1 MAINTI
7 KLYKNTGLNG
17 SNVIDSVSVMWN
29 SPSSYGFNDV
39 ITLTGTFPLVQ
50 EKGLAELKI
59 ETTWEEVNAVDYLI
73 VMSPYVQGTPHC
85 GYFVTGITMISTTVA
100 SLSLIVDALGTIG
113 ISNLSG
119 IDAWC
124 VRRIV
129 KNVDQDLQTYS
140 TGNIIPESWTPSNPL
155 EMDTVVD
162 ILRTAAHS
170 DDDRDGEWEIVIAS
184 ADIQDTDNLAESYTD
199 SSSGDKV
206 LVPQLKPID
215 TSKLLQMTMYTTY
228 NYHVVQQVGSGHVRR
243 TISSSAEMTPKSFR
257 YPDSMGYNLGVTTV
271 YQGVQK
277 MRSLGVE
284 NVIVASY
291 SVPKIYAAATSL
303 SGGEVNDIEGLAY
316 HVNTGI
322 EFEYYSGIENKK
334 VFALYNVFEIAS
346 IASGNMSQYKFED
359 LCKPSDT
366 NYAYTQFQCIIW
378 ANPIPNGKPFCRPA
392 YYMGNT
398 ENLWTGVVE
407 GAQWLQTQ
415 IRYNMN
421 SGAARNLIRGGERLT
436 RESILNLN
444 NMIKKNAADIATFG
458 VSSAA
463 DIGAAYMNYDVS
475 KGLGAAVG
483 TGASAINKSI
493 NMYQERDQF
502 NRELANGLEQLKL
515 DYAAELV
522 PDIAYPY
529 TASVQSFVGNDFTV
543 NRFRLSLNDARRLDA
558 YLHKYGES
566 VDEPFDVAH
575 FTDKVKYN
583 FVQLANVSMPEVLN
597 VPLWL
602 KNLATTVLEAG
613 VRIWHTK
620 PTKAALLVGG
630 NADAQ

>member
-1 MAINTI
+1 MADNKI

-17 SNVIDSVSVMWN
+17 SNVIDSVSNMWN
-29 SPSSYGFNDV
+29 DPTSYGFTDI

-50 EKGLAELKI
+50 EKGLAEIKI
-59 ETTWEEVNAVDYLI
+59 ETTWEEINAVDYLI
-73 VMSPYVQGTPHC
+73 VMSPWVQGTPHC
-85 GYFVTGITMISTTVA
+85 GYFVTAITMVSTTVA
-100 SLSLIVDALGTIG
+100 SLSLVVDALGTIG

-170 DDDRDGEWEIVIAS
+170 DDEREGEWEIVIAS
-184 ADIQDTDNLAESYTD
+184 ADIQDTDNLAESYSMASD
-199 SSSGDKV
+199 PSERV

-215 TSKLLQMTMYTTY
+215 TTKLLQMTMYTTY

-243 TISSSAEMTPKSFR
+243 AITTSAEMTPKSFR

-291 SVPKIYAAATSL
+291 SVPKIYASATSL
-303 SGGEVNDIEGLAY
+303 SGGEINDIEGLAY

-366 NYAYTQFQCIIW
+366 SYAYTQFQCIIW

-421 SGAARNLIRGGERLT
+421 SGAARNLIRGGERIT

-444 NMIKKNAADIATFG
+444 NMIKKNAADIATSG
-458 VSSAA
+458 LGSVA
-463 DIGAAYMNYDVS
+463 DVGAAYMNYDVS
-475 KGLGAAVG
+475 KGLGAAIG
-483 TGASAINKSI
+483 TGISTINKSI

-502 NRELANGLEQLKL
+502 NRELANSLEQLKL

-543 NRFRLSLNDARRLDA
+543 NRFRLSLNDARRLDE

-566 VDEPFDVAH
+566 VDEPFDVVH

-583 FVQLANVSMPEVLN
+583 FVQLSNVSMPEVLN

-613 VRIWHTK
+613 VRIWHAK
-620 PTKAALLVGG
+620 PTKAALVVGG
-630 NADAQ
+630 NADA

>member
-1 MAINTI
+1 MANNQI

-17 SNVIDSVSVMWN
+17 SNVIDSVSNMWN
-29 SPSSYGFNDV
+29 DPTSYGFTDI

-50 EKGLAELKI
+50 EKGLAEIKI
-59 ETTWEEVNAVDYLI
+59 ETTWEEINAVDYLI
-73 VMSPYVQGTPHC
+73 VMSPWVQGTPHC
-85 GYFVTGITMISTTVA
+85 GYFVTSITMVSTTVA
-100 SLSLIVDALGTIG
+100 SLSLVVDALGTIG

-170 DDDRDGEWEIVIAS
+170 DDERDGEWEIVIAS
-184 ADIQDTDNLAESYTD
+184 ADIQDTDNLAEAYTVA
-199 SSSGDKV
+199 SSTDDKV

-215 TSKLLQMTMYTTY
+215 TTKLLQMTMYTTY

-243 TISSSAEMTPKSFR
+243 AITSSAEMTPKSFR

-291 SVPKIYAAATSL
+291 SVPKIYASATSL

-366 NYAYTQFQCIIW
+366 SYAYTQFQCIIW

-415 IRYNMN
+415 IRYNMQ
-421 SGAARNLIRGGERLT
+421 SGAVRNLLRSTSAIVRDLRYTGKRNALRQMSGAINWGLGLGDT
-436 RESILNLN
+436 IMTDAPTNPTDFNTSAKFHAGQMAV
-444 NMIKKNAADIATFG
+444 NMAADYLNAG
-458 VSSAA
+458 LDAQQASNQAVS
-463 DIGAAYMNYDVS
+463 
-475 KGLGAAVG
+475 
-483 TGASAINKSI
+483 
-493 NMYQERDQF
+493 
-502 NRELANGLEQLKL
+502 

-543 NRFRLSLNDARRLDA
+543 NRFRLSLNDARRLDE
-558 YLHKYGES
+558 YLHKYGEA

-583 FVQLANVSMPEVLN
+583 FVQLENINMPEVLN

-602 KNLATTVLEAG
+602 KNLASTVLEAG
-613 VRIWHTK
+613 VRIWHAK
-620 PTKAALLVGG
+620 PTKAALIVGG
-630 NADAQ
+630 NADA

>member
-1 MAINTI
+1 MANNKI

-17 SNVIDSVSVMWN
+17 SNVIDSVSNMWN
-29 SPSSYGFNDV
+29 DPTSYGFTDI

-50 EKGLAELKI
+50 EKGLAEIKI
-59 ETTWEEVNAVDYLI
+59 ETTWEEINAVDYLI
-73 VMSPYVQGTPHC
+73 VMSPWVQGTPHC
-85 GYFVTGITMISTTVA
+85 GYFVTAITMVSTTVA
-100 SLSLIVDALGTIG
+100 SLSLVVDALGTIG

-184 ADIQDTDNLAESYTD
+184 ADIQDTDNLAEAYTVA
-199 SSSGDKV
+199 SSTDDKV

-215 TSKLLQMTMYTTY
+215 VTKLLQMTMYTTY

-243 TISSSAEMTPKSFR
+243 AITTSAEMTPKSFR
-257 YPDSMGYNLGVTTV
+257 YPDSMGYNLAVTTV

-291 SVPKIYAAATSL
+291 SVPKIYASATSL

-322 EFEYYSGIENKK
+322 DFEYYSGIENKK

-366 NYAYTQFQCIIW
+366 SYAYTQFQCLIW

-415 IRYNMN
+415 IRYNMQ
-421 SGAARNLIRGGERLT
+421 SGAVRNLIRSTSALVRDV
-436 RESILNLN
+436 
-444 NMIKKNAADIATFG
+444 KNTAVKNFIG
-458 VSSAA
+458 QSS
-463 DIGAAYMNYDVS
+463 GAVNW
-475 KGLGAAVG
+475 GLGVGGALYDESKTNMGWIKNPNPGGMVSQGAQMGVNMVADTANTILDAQQAAKQIV
-483 TGASAINKSI
+483 N
-493 NMYQERDQF
+493 
-502 NRELANGLEQLKL
+502 

-543 NRFRLSLNDARRLDA
+543 NRFRLSLNDARRLDE
-558 YLHKYGES
+558 YLHKYGEA

-583 FVQLANVSMPEVLN
+583 FVQLENINMPEVLN

-602 KNLATTVLEAG
+602 KNLASTVLEAG

-620 PTKAALLVGG
+620 PTKAALVVGG
-630 NADAQ
+630 NADV

>member
-1 MAINTI
+1 MANNQI

-85 GYFVTGITMISTTVA
+85 GYFVTGITMLSTTVA
-100 SLSLIVDALGTIG
+100 SLSLVVDALGTIG

-124 VRRIV
+124 RRRIV

-162 ILRTAAHS
+162 ILRTAAHN

-184 ADIQDTDNLAESYTD
+184 ADIQDTDNLAEAYTVA
-199 SSSGDKV
+199 SSTDDKV

-215 TSKLLQMTMYTTY
+215 TTKLLQMTMFTTY

-243 TISSSAEMTPKSFR
+243 EITSSAEMTPKSFR
-257 YPDSMGYNLGVTTV
+257 YPDSMGYSLGVTTV

-291 SVPKIYAAATSL
+291 SVPKMYASATSL
-303 SGGEVNDIEGLAY
+303 SGGEINDIEGLAY

-415 IRYNMN
+415 IRYNMQ
-421 SGAARNLIRGGERLT
+421 SGAVRNLLRSTSGIVRDLRYTG
-436 RESILNLN
+436 
-444 NMIKKNAADIATFG
+444 KKNALSQMT
-458 VSSAA
+458 
-463 DIGAAYMNYDVS
+463 GAINW
-475 KGLGAAVG
+475 GLGLGDTILTDTPKNPADFNTSAKFHAGQMGVNMVADYLNAGLDAQQATSQAV
-483 TGASAINKSI
+483 S
-493 NMYQERDQF
+493 
-502 NRELANGLEQLKL
+502 

-558 YLHKYGES
+558 YLHKYGEA

-583 FVQLANVSMPEVLN
+583 FVQLENINMPEVLN

-602 KNLATTVLEAG
+602 KNLASTVLEAG

-630 NADAQ
+630 NADA

>member
-1 MAINTI
+1 MANNQI

-17 SNVIDSVSVMWN
+17 SNVIDSVSSMWN
-29 SPSSYGFNDV
+29 DPSSYGFTDI

-50 EKGLAELKI
+50 EKGLAEIKI

-73 VMSPYVQGTPHC
+73 VMSPWVQGTPHC
-85 GYFVTGITMISTTVA
+85 GYFVTAITMVSTTVA
-100 SLSLIVDALGTIG
+100 SLSLVVDALGTIG

-162 ILRTAAHS
+162 ILRTAAHN

-184 ADIQDTDNLAESYTD
+184 ADIQDTDNLAEAYTVA
-199 SSSGDKV
+199 SSTDDKV

-257 YPDSMGYNLGVTTV
+257 YPDSMGYNLAVTTV

-334 VFALYNVFEIAS
+334 VFALYNVFEVAS
-346 IASGNMSQYKFED
+346 IASGNMSQYRFED

-366 NYAYTQFQCIIW
+366 NYAYTQFQCLIW

-415 IRYNMN
+415 IRYNMQ
-421 SGAARNLIRGGERLT
+421 SGAVRNLIRSTSALVRDV
-436 RESILNLN
+436 
-444 NMIKKNAADIATFG
+444 KNTANKQFVSHAA
-458 VSSAA
+458 
-463 DIGAAYMNYDVS
+463 GAVNW
-475 KGLGAAVG
+475 GLGFFSDGLPTKPEEALAGSGFQAGQRGVNMLAD
-483 TGASAINKSI
+483 TLTSALDAQNSAKQIVN
-493 NMYQERDQF
+493 
-502 NRELANGLEQLKL
+502 

-558 YLHKYGES
+558 YLHKYGEA

-583 FVQLANVSMPEVLN
+583 FVQLENINMPEVLN

-602 KNLATTVLEAG
+602 KNLASTVLEAG

-630 NADAQ
+630 NADA

>member
-85 GYFVTGITMISTTVA
+85 GYFVTGITMVSTTVA
-100 SLSLIVDALGTIG
+100 SLSLVVDALGTIG

-129 KNVDQDLQTYS
+129 KNVEQDLQTYS
-140 TGNIIPESWTPSNPL
+140 TGNIIPEAWTPSNPL
-155 EMDTVVD
+155 EMDTVID

-184 ADIQDTDNLAESYTD
+184 ADIQDTDNLAEAYAIASD
-199 SSSGDKV
+199 PDDKV

-366 NYAYTQFQCIIW
+366 SYAYTQFQCLIW

-458 VSSAA
+458 IGSAA
-463 DIGAAYMNYDVS
+463 DVGSAYMNYDVS
-475 KGLGAAVG
+475 KGLGSTLGTAVS
-483 TGASAINKSI
+483 TINKSI
-493 NMYQERDQF
+493 NMAQERDQF
-502 NRELANGLEQLKL
+502 NRELANDAMQLRV
-515 DYAAELV
+515 DYVADLV

-558 YLHKYGES
+558 YLHKYGEA

-583 FVQLANVSMPEVLN
+583 FVQLENINMPEVLN

-602 KNLATTVLEAG
+602 KNLASTVLEAG

-630 NADAQ
+630 NADA

>member
-1 MAINTI
+1 MANNQI

-17 SNVIDSVSVMWN
+17 SNVIDSVSSMWN
-29 SPSSYGFNDV
+29 DPSSYGFTDI

-50 EKGLAELKI
+50 EKGLAEIKI

-73 VMSPYVQGTPHC
+73 VMSPWVQGTPHC
-85 GYFVTGITMISTTVA
+85 GYFVTAITMVSTTVA
-100 SLSLIVDALGTIG
+100 SLSLVVDALGTIG

-162 ILRTAAHS
+162 ILRTAAHN

-184 ADIQDTDNLAESYTD
+184 ADIQDTDNLAEAYTVA
-199 SSSGDKV
+199 SSTDDKV

-366 NYAYTQFQCIIW
+366 SYAYTQFQCLIW

-415 IRYNMN
+415 IRYNMQ
-421 SGAARNLIRGGERLT
+421 SGAVRNLLRSTSAIVRDLRYTG
-436 RESILNLN
+436 
-444 NMIKKNAADIATFG
+444 KKNAL
-458 VSSAA
+458 SQMS
-463 DIGAAYMNYDVS
+463 GAINW
-475 KGLGAAVG
+475 GLGLGDTIMTDTPKNPADFNTSAKFKAGQMGVNMVADYLNAGLDAQQASNQAV
-483 TGASAINKSI
+483 S
-493 NMYQERDQF
+493 
-502 NRELANGLEQLKL
+502 

-558 YLHKYGES
+558 YLHKYGEA

-583 FVQLANVSMPEVLN
+583 FVQLENINMPEVLN

-602 KNLATTVLEAG
+602 KNLASTVLEAG

-630 NADAQ
+630 NADA

>member
-1 MAINTI
+1 MANNQI

-17 SNVIDSVSVMWN
+17 SNVIDSVSNMWN
-29 SPSSYGFNDV
+29 DPTSYGFNDV

-73 VMSPYVQGTPHC
+73 VMSPWVQGTPHC
-85 GYFVTGITMISTTVA
+85 GYFVTAITMVSTTVA
-100 SLSLIVDALGTIG
+100 SLSLVVDALGTIG

-124 VRRIV
+124 RRRIV

-170 DDDRDGEWEIVIAS
+170 DDERDGEWEIVIAS
-184 ADIQDTDNLAESYTD
+184 ADIQDTDNLAESYSIASD
-199 SSSGDKV
+199 PSERV

-243 TISSSAEMTPKSFR
+243 AITSSAEMTPKSFR

-291 SVPKIYAAATSL
+291 SVPKIYASATSL

-334 VFALYNVFEIAS
+334 VFALYNVFEVAS

-366 NYAYTQFQCIIW
+366 NYAYTQFQCLIW

-415 IRYNMN
+415 IRYNMQ
-421 SGAARNLIRGGERLT
+421 SGAVRNLIRSTSALVRDVKINSYKNFTNQAAGAVNWGLGLGGALHDEAST
-436 RESILNLN
+436 
-444 NMIKKNAADIATFG
+444 NMGWIKNPNVGSNAAQAGQMGVNMLAETLNTALDARQREQQIA
-458 VSSAA
+458 S
-463 DIGAAYMNYDVS
+463 
-475 KGLGAAVG
+475 
-483 TGASAINKSI
+483 
-493 NMYQERDQF
+493 
-502 NRELANGLEQLKL
+502 

-558 YLHKYGES
+558 YLHKYGEA

-583 FVQLANVSMPEVLN
+583 FVQLENINMPEVLN

-602 KNLATTVLEAG
+602 KNLASTVLEAG

-630 NADAQ
+630 NADA